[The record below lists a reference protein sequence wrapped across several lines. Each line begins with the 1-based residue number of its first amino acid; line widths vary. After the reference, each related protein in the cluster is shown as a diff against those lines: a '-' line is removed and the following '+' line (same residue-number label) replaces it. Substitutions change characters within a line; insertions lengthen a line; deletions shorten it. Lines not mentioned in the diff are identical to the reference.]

1 MFASRLS
8 FLLLCFSLVF
18 LSFQSE
24 AQKQKKK
31 NDGSEIQAQNLFP
44 KVKLET
50 SMGDIIIELDRNK
63 APITSNNF
71 LRYVSK
77 YNYDGT
83 IFHRI
88 INDFVVQGGGYDVEM
103 KKKPVLGKI
112 FNESGNGL
120 KNVLYTV
127 AMARER
133 DPHSA
138 DRQFYFNMNKNT
150 TLDPGRQGWGYTV
163 FGTVSAGYEVLDAM
177 AAVETDID
185 EGTGWDDVPLEPV
198 VLRKATILPQEF

>member
-1 MFASRLS
+1 MFISR
-8 FLLLCFSLVF
+8 FSLVLF
-18 LSFQSE
+18 TLFVLFANTFAE
-24 AQKQKKK
+24 AQKKKS
-31 NDGSEIQAQNLFP
+31 DGSEIQPQNLFP

-50 SMGDIIIELDRNK
+50 SMGTIVIELDRNK

-88 INDFVVQGGGYDVEM
+88 ISDFVVQGGGYDAEM

-120 KNVLYTV
+120 KNVLYTI

-150 TLDPGRQGWGYTV
+150 TLDPGRGGWGYAV
-163 FGTVSAGYEVLDAM
+163 FGTVSEGYEVLDAM

-185 EGTGWDDVPLEPV
+185 EGTGWADVPKELV
-198 VLRKATILPQEF
+198 ILNKATILPQEF

>member
-1 MFASRLS
+1 MFAAR
-8 FLLLCFSLVF
+8 FSLVMFF
-18 LSFQSE
+18 LFIFFASPSLE
-24 AQKQKKK
+24 AQKKKS
-31 NDGSEIQAQNLFP
+31 DGSEIQSQNLFP

-50 SMGDIIIELDRNK
+50 SMGDIVIELDRNK
-63 APITSNNF
+63 APITANNF

-88 INDFVVQGGGYDVEM
+88 INDFVVQGGGYDVNME
-103 KKKPVLGKI
+103 KKPVLGKI

-150 TLDPGRQGWGYTV
+150 TLDPGRSGWGYTV
-163 FGTVSAGYEVLDAM
+163 FGVVNEGYEVLDAM
-177 AAVETDID
+177 AAVETDVD
-185 EGTGWDDVPLEPV
+185 EGTGWNDVPIEPV
-198 VLRKATILPQEF
+198 ILKKATILPQEF

>member
-1 MFASRLS
+1 MFVSR
-8 FLLLCFSLVF
+8 FPLLLLLLSSLF
-18 LSFQSE
+18 LSLPSE
-24 AQKQKKK
+24 AQKKK
-31 NDGSEIQAQNLFP
+31 NDGSEIQPHNLFP
-44 KVKLET
+44 RVKLET

-71 LRYVSK
+71 LLYASK

-88 INDFVVQGGGYDVEM
+88 IKDFVVQGGGYDVDM

-150 TLDPGRQGWGYTV
+150 TLDPGRSGWGYTV
-163 FGTVSAGYEVLDAM
+163 FGTVTEGYEVVDAM
-177 AAVETDID
+177 SAVETDVD
-185 EGTGWDDVPLEPV
+185 ENTGWNDVPIEPII
-198 VLRKATILPQEF
+198 LKKATILPQAF

>member
-1 MFASRLS
+1 MVVSRLS
-8 FLLLCFSLVF
+8 FILLSCFLLFTSLSV
-18 LSFQSE
+18 E
-24 AQKQKKK
+24 AQKKQS
-31 NDGSEIQAQNLFP
+31 DGSEIQPQNLFP
-44 KVKLET
+44 RVKLET
-50 SMGDIIIELDRNK
+50 SMGDIVIELDRNK
-63 APITSNNF
+63 APITTNNF

-88 INDFVVQGGGYDVEM
+88 IKDFVVQGGGYDAEM
-103 KKKPVLGKI
+103 QKKPVLGKI

-163 FGTVSAGYEVLDAM
+163 FGTVSEGYEVIDAM
-177 AAVETDID
+177 AEVETDID
-185 EGTGWDDVPLEPV
+185 EGTGWADVPIEPII
-198 VLRKATILPQEF
+198 LKKATILPQAF

>member
-1 MFASRLS
+1 MLVSRLFLVVISLCLLFASTS
-8 FLLLCFSLVF
+8 A
-18 LSFQSE
+18 E
-24 AQKQKKK
+24 AQKKK

-50 SMGDIIIELDRNK
+50 SMGDVVIELDRNK

-83 IFHRI
+83 IFHRV
-88 INDFVVQGGGYDVEM
+88 INDFVVQGGGYDVNME
-103 KKKPVLGKI
+103 KKPVLGKI

-150 TLDPGRQGWGYTV
+150 TLDPGRSGWGYTV
-163 FGTVSAGYEVLDAM
+163 FGTVTEGYEVLDAM

-185 EGTGWDDVPLEPV
+185 EGTGWDDVPIEPV
-198 VLRKATILPQEF
+198 ILKKATILPQEF